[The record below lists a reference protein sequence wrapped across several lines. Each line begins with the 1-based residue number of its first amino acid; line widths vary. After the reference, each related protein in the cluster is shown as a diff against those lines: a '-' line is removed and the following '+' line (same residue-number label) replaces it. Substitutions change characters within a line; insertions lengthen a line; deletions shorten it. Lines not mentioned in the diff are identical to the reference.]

1 MITTSQNKQIKQVVK
16 LLKSSRE
23 RKKTGL
29 FVIEGLR
36 MFREIPEDRREKV
49 FVSSD
54 FIKEDREILR
64 GISFEE
70 VSPQVFRE
78 ISDTETPQ
86 GILSL
91 VRMEQTPIS
100 EIFKR
105 DGNSILLLENLQ
117 DPGNLGTLI
126 RTGEGAG
133 VCCVIMSKD
142 TVDIYNPKVI
152 RSTMGSIFRVPFC
165 YVEDLAE
172 IVELLK
178 QRSIHVYAA
187 HLDGSDYTDECYD
200 KISAFLIGNEGNGL
214 TDRIAA
220 LADKRIRIPMEG
232 QVESLNAAMAG
243 GLLMYE
249 ARRQRKGGS

>member
-1 MITTSQNKQIKQVVK
+1 MITTVQNKQIRQVIK
-16 LLKSSRE
+16 LKKSSRE

-29 FVIEGLR
+29 FVAEGLR
-36 MFREIPEDRREKV
+36 MFREIPKQQREKV
-49 FVSSD
+49 FASSE
-54 FIKEDREILR
+54 FLEVHGEELE
-64 GISFEE
+64 GIPFEE
-70 VSPQVFRE
+70 VSAQVFRE

-91 VRMEQTPIS
+91 VKITHTS
-100 EIFKR
+100 LAEILGR
-105 DGNSILLLENLQ
+105 SGNSILLLENLQ

-133 VCCVIMSKD
+133 VSGVIMSKD

-152 RSTMGSIFRVPFC
+152 RSTMGSIFRVPFT

-172 IVELLK
+172 AVQLLR
-178 QRSIHVYAA
+178 QQSVHVYAA
-187 HLDGSDYTDECYD
+187 HLDGTEYTDESYE

-220 LADKRIRIPMEG
+220 LADKRIKIPMEG

>member
-54 FIKEDREILR
+54 FIKEHREILR

-117 DPGNLGTLI
+117 DPG
-126 RTGEGAG
+126 RR
-133 VCCVIMSKD
+133 
-142 TVDIYNPKVI
+142 
-152 RSTMGSIFRVPFC
+152 RSR
-165 YVEDLAE
+165 
-172 IVELLK
+172 
-178 QRSIHVYAA
+178 
-187 HLDGSDYTDECYD
+187 
-200 KISAFLIGNEGNGL
+200 
-214 TDRIAA
+214 
-220 LADKRIRIPMEG
+220 
-232 QVESLNAAMAG
+232 
-243 GLLMYE
+243 GLLCHHE
-249 ARRQRKGGS
+249 

>member
-1 MITTSQNKQIKQVVK
+1 MITTVQNKQIRQVIK
-16 LLKSSRE
+16 LKKSSRE
-23 RKKTGL
+23 RKKSGL
-29 FVIEGLR
+29 FVVEGLR
-36 MFREIPEDRREKV
+36 MFREIPKQQRVKV
-49 FVSSD
+49 FASSD
-54 FIKEDREILR
+54 FIKMHGEELK

-70 VSPQVFRE
+70 VSAQVFRE

-91 VRMEQTPIS
+91 VKITHTSLS
-100 EIFKR
+100 EILGR
-105 DGNSILLLENLQ
+105 SGSSILLLENLQ

-133 VCCVIMSKD
+133 VSGVIMSKD

-152 RSTMGSIFRVPFC
+152 RSTMGSIFRVPFT
-165 YVEDLAE
+165 YVEDLTEA
-172 IVELLK
+172 VQLLR
-178 QRSIHVYAA
+178 QQSVYVYAA
-187 HLDGSDYTDECYD
+187 HLDGTEYTDESYE

-214 TDRIAA
+214 TDKIAA
-220 LADKRIRIPMEG
+220 LADKRIKIPMEG

-249 ARRQRKGGS
+249 ARRQRKRR

>member
-1 MITTSQNKQIKQVVK
+1 MFQGD
-16 LLKSSRE
+16 
-23 RKKTGL
+23 TG
-29 FVIEGLR
+29 G
-36 MFREIPEDRREKV
+36 PEEKV

-54 FIKEDREILR
+54 FIKEHREILR

>member
-29 FVIEGLR
+29 FVTEGLR
-36 MFREIPEDRREKV
+36 IFREIPEERREKV
-49 FVSSD
+49 FVSS
-54 FIKEDREILR
+54 
-64 GISFEE
+64 SFLETHEEVLCGVSYEE

-91 VRMEQTPIS
+91 VRMKQIPVS
-100 EIFKR
+100 EILKR
-105 DGNSILLLENLQ
+105 KGNSILLLENLQ
-117 DPGNLGTLI
+117 DPGNLGTLV

-133 VCCVIMSKD
+133 ISGVIMSKD

-152 RSTMGSIFRVPFC
+152 RSTMGSVFRVPFC
-165 YVEDLAE
+165 YVEDLCE
-172 IVELLK
+172 TVELLK
-178 QRSIHVYAA
+178 KHSVHVYAA
-187 HLDGSDYTDECYD
+187 HLDGTDYTDESYD
-200 KISAFLIGNEGNGL
+200 KASAFLIGNEGNGL
-214 TDRIAA
+214 TDKIAA
-220 LADKRIRIPMEG
+220 LADRRIRIPMEG
-232 QVESLNAAMAG
+232 RVESLNAAMAG

-249 ARRQRKGGS
+249 ARRQKKGGS